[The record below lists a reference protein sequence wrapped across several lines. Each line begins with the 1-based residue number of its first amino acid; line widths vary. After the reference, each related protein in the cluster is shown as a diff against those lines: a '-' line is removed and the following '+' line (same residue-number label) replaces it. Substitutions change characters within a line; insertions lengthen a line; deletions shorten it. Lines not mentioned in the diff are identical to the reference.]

1 MFSLVSRKFL
11 AMRNIALYSVHLL
24 CIFWEGHK
32 ILRNLHLT
40 FLLCS
45 KYLVPLPVKSKVK
58 ISQDFVAFSE
68 YKTYRHVGRGE
79 AGEAYAP
86 QILSPPKVVENTRY
100 PLMKHHI
107 SSWLFSK
114 FDDFLS
120 FVIYVVRWSLSNKKI
135 AFSTDIEHNGVKKS
149 EGVLVIS
156 CHFFSLD
163 LSSPL

>member
-1 MFSLVSRKFL
+1 MK
-11 AMRNIALYSVHLL
+11 MWN
-24 CIFWEGHK
+24 
-32 ILRNLHLT
+32 LT
-40 FLLCS
+40 FRYPKMQCA
-45 KYLVPLPVKSKVK
+45 LPVKSKVK

-120 FVIYVVRWSLSNKKI
+120 FVIYVVRWSLSNKKNCI
-135 AFSTDIEHNGVKKS
+135 FYWHWAQWGKKIWRS
-149 EGVLVIS
+149 IS
-156 CHFFSLD
+156 YFMPLLFIRFIFPSLGN
-163 LSSPL
+163 LRSIN